1 MRLVEDRDGA
11 YVEVLTSSGSTEE
24 PMSRLYDPV
33 STVKFTGS
41 KYSQQSTVKFTGSRY
56 RQQSNRVFF
65 PRAECGKKEVKV
77 GGNGGKGGALTW
89 LRWSAER
96 HLDLRNSE

>member
-11 YVEVLTSSGSTEE
+11 YVEVLTSSGSAED

-41 KYSQQSTVKFTGSRY
+41 RCG
-56 RQQSNRVFF
+56 QQSNVV
-65 PRAECGKKEVKV
+65 EV
-77 GGNGGKGGALTW
+77 GGNKEVGGG
-89 LRWSAER
+89 
-96 HLDLRNSE
+96 RNKKV

>member
-11 YVEVLTSSGSTEE
+11 YVEVLTSSGSAED

-41 KYSQQSTVKFTGSRY
+41 RYS
-56 RQQSNRVFF
+56 QQSNRVFF